1 MAAEGPDAV
10 AEALD
15 EVITA
20 VQDAA
25 TADEVTFVATD
36 IDEDGGKVVLATGVP
51 STGADDEG
59 RMVRCLRRIADRG
72 LPLPI
77 QMGVNRGHV
86 FVGEVGMAYRSTFSV
101 MGDTVNTAAR
111 LMAAAPPGA
120 VYASAAVLERSH
132 TAFTTTALP
141 PLHVKGKAAPLQAV
155 AVGAEVGHRAPSEDG
170 VLPFVGRLAEQEA
183 LRHHLDEVV
192 AGRGGAVVV
201 EGEAGVG
208 KSRLVAEVLRPYASL
223 LRRPRSGQ
231 HASPSGASRTA

>member
-1 MAAEGPDAV
+1 
-10 AEALD
+10 
-15 EVITA
+15 
-20 VQDAA
+20 
-25 TADEVTFVATD
+25 
-36 IDEDGGKVVLATGVP
+36 
-51 STGADDEG
+51 
-59 RMVRCLRRIADRG
+59 MVRCLRRIADRG

-192 AGRGGAVVV
+192 AGHGGAVVV
-201 EGEAGVG
+201 EGEAGRGQEPARGRGAPPLRVVRPTAPVG
-208 KSRLVAEVLRPYASL
+208 SAR
-223 LRRPRSGQ
+223 
-231 HASPSGASRTA
+231 SPSGASRTA